1 MTLVVFGVALG
12 VVLVVLV
19 GIAAMLKLS
28 LVHTRASEALVVYA
42 PGREPRVSF
51 RGGLVLPFQAHEIVD
66 LSAKELVLE
75 RRGRSSLRCRDS
87 LRADVV
93 LSVSVAVNPTSED
106 VIHAARALGHGKT
119 HDLEAVRQRFVA
131 KLGAALDE
139 VALAVD
145 YDDLFSRRVEIE
157 DRFVEAIGRDLDGFA
172 VREAHFREITQTP
185 LESLDPQDVHDA
197 VAIRKLTER
206 AGAENLRTRELRE
219 ALVRSEL
226 DAELT
231 TAEARAE
238 AKAAESGYRSDLAAA
253 EARVAAMRA
262 DLEEAERL
270 LDALRSK

>member
-1 MTLVVFGVALG
+1 MVGPFVLAFGVML
-12 VVLVVLV
+12 LVLV
-19 GIAAMLKLS
+19 GLVVVLRFA
-28 LVHTRASEALVVYA
+28 LVHTRASEALVMYA

-51 RGGLVLPFQAHEIVD
+51 RGGLVLPFQSHEIVD

-119 HDLEAVRQRFVA
+119 HDLEAVRQRFAA

-172 VREAHFREITQTP
+172 VREAHFREVAQTP
-185 LESLDPQDVHDA
+185 LESLDPRDVHDA

-219 ALVRSEL
+219 ALVRNEL
-226 DAELT
+226 DAELA
-231 TAEARAE
+231 TAEARA
-238 AKAAESGYRSDLAAA
+238 AAQRAESGYRSDVAAA
-253 EARVAAMRA
+253 EARVAAMKT

-270 LDALRSK
+270 LDALRGK